1 MLWIGIILC
10 GLEWDGR
17 FPQYFIGQFRGL
29 NMADKRITMYP
40 PNGKEPV
47 IANPEYR
54 QQYLDMGWTEEKP
67 KETPKPDGK
76 TTGKTKRAY
85 Q

>member
-1 MLWIGIILC
+1 
-10 GLEWDGR
+10 
-17 FPQYFIGQFRGL
+17 
-29 NMADKRITMYP
+29 MADKRITMYP
-40 PNGKEPV
+40 PNGTEPV